1 MAEEKQE
8 NKTEQK
14 EQKKDA
20 SPAGTP
26 AAEKGRKK
34 LSKMTLSEVDN
45 ALKAA
50 KDSMGGG
57 KSRYM
62 EHLEQRKKELQK

>member
-14 EQKKDA
+14 KDA
-20 SPAGTP
+20 SPAGEAP
-26 AAEKGRKK
+26 AAGKGRKK
-34 LSKMTLSEVDN
+34 LSKMTLNEVES

-57 KSRYM
+57 KSKYI